1 MTPDP
6 RAIRVVIA
14 DDHAV
19 VRVGLHALIA
29 NEPDMAV
36 VGEAADGAGAV
47 AQVRA
52 LRPDVL
58 LLDLVMP
65 GMQGVQVIEELAA
78 TAPEVRVLVLTM
90 FDDDEHVFAALG
102 AGACGYLLKESAL
115 TELTRGIR
123 DVAAG
128 KLALHPAVARRILQR
143 YAQPP
148 RAPASEVLT
157 PRERQVLALVA
168 QGLSNKT
175 IARRLGLSDRTART
189 YVSAILAKLR
199 LRSRTE
205 ATLYALRTG
214 LMRLEEQPQ

>member
-1 MTPDP
+1 MTPGP

-29 NEPDMAV
+29 SEPDMAV
-36 VGEAADGAGAV
+36 VGEAAAGAGAV
-47 AQVRA
+47 AQARA

-90 FDDDEHVFAALG
+90 FDDDEHVFSALR
-102 AGACGYLLKESAL
+102 AGACGYLLKESGPN
-115 TELTRGIR
+115 EVVQGIR
-123 DVAAG
+123 DIAG
-128 KLALHPAVARRILQR
+128 GKSVLHPAIGKRILQAGAR
-143 YAQPP
+143 TPP
-148 RAPASEVLT
+148 APASEVLT

-168 QGLSNKT
+168 QGLSNQA
-175 IARRLGLSDRTART
+175 IARRLGLSERTART

-205 ATLYALRTG
+205 AALYALRTG
-214 LMRLEEQPQ
+214 IVRLEEQAQ